1 MDEMLDRVRS
11 IRTKYAEQQRIE
23 HGDLMWLL
31 DTVRVALTLAETDD
45 LADRE

>member
-1 MDEMLDRVRS
+1 MDGMLDRVRD
-11 IRTKYAEQQRIE
+11 IRTKYDREQKIE